1 MKITINP
8 ISDKLTDIF
17 QEFGK
22 IIDFSVEKDRE
33 DKLIQLSEKY
43 GSGSIWY
50 REVINGMGLVIVKN
64 LKFNTNIEIT
74 YNANEDLPV
83 YIITFI
89 KNLGG
94 HFTVVYENK
103 SHTITQGAYIIC
115 SHFKEID
122 TFLPDKPTDYISI
135 IIFSEYI
142 EKYLKSYIA
151 SLSAHENN
159 KNSGY
164 FYQIKTLTPEMI
176 LAMNSLEN
184 IQLTSDLKRLY
195 LESKTLELIAL
206 FFEQLNKHNNNK
218 LSLSQRE
225 HNQILEAKNILDSN
239 IEQPPTIAVLS
250 QKVGLN
256 EYKLRNAFK
265 ELFNNTIYGYVQK
278 QRMIIAK
285 KLIEKDE
292 LSVSEAGY
300 KIGYSN
306 LSHFARAVK
315 KEFGISPS
323 ELKK

>member
-33 DKLIQLSEKY
+33 DKLIQLSGKY
-43 GSGSIWY
+43 GRGSIWY

-103 SHTITQGAYIIC
+103 SSTITQGAYIIC

-206 FFEQLNKHNNNK
+206 FFEQLKKHNNNK

-250 QKVGLN
+250 RKVGLN
-256 EYKLRNAFK
+256 EYKLRNAFR
-265 ELFNNTIYGYVQK
+265 ELFNNTIFGYVQK

-306 LSHFARAVK
+306 LSHFARAFK

>member
-17 QEFGK
+17 HEFGK
-22 IIDFSVEKDRE
+22 MIDFSGEKASE
-33 DKLIQLSEKY
+33 DKFIQLSEKY
-43 GSGSIWY
+43 GNGSIWY

-64 LKFNTNIEIT
+64 LKFNTNVEIT
-74 YNANEDLPV
+74 YNANENLPV
-83 YIITFI
+83 YIVTFI

-94 HFTVVYENK
+94 QFTVSYENK
-103 SHTITQGAYIIC
+103 LHTITQGAYIIC
-115 SHFKEID
+115 SHYKEID
-122 TFLPDKPTDYISI
+122 TFLPDKPTDYVSI

-142 EKYLKSYIA
+142 EKYLKSYIKP
-151 SLSAHENN
+151 LSEHENN
-159 KNSGY
+159 KNSGH
-164 FYQIKTLTPEMI
+164 FNQIKTLTPEII

-184 IQLTSDLKRLY
+184 IQLIPELKRLY

-206 FFEQLNKHNNNK
+206 FFAQLKKHNNNK

-239 IEQPPTIAVLS
+239 IEKPPTIAVLS
-250 QKVGLN
+250 RKVGLN

-265 ELFNNTIYGYVQK
+265 ELFNNTIFGYVQK

-300 KIGYSN
+300 QVGYSN
-306 LSHFARAVK
+306 LSHFARAFK